1 MPDAKE
7 ARILQFPKINDP
19 RGNLTFIEGNNHIPF
34 DVKRVY
40 FIYDVPGGE
49 VRGGHAFK
57 ETHEVIISLSGSFD
71 ILLDYRDWTQVFSL
85 NRSYIGLYVPNMI
98 WRQMFHFSTNSVALV
113 LASSDYEKNDYVH
126 RYEEYLRHNKNA
138 SR

>member
-7 ARILQFPKINDP
+7 ARIIQFPKINDT
-19 RGNLTFIEGNNHIPF
+19 RGNLTFIEGKNHVPF

-71 ILLDYRDWTQVFSL
+71 ILLDYGDWTQVFSL

-113 LASSDYEKNDYVH
+113 LASSDYEQNDYVH
-126 RYEEYLRHNKNA
+126 RYEEYLRHIKNV
-138 SR
+138 